1 MNRIPLIVSLIVSL
15 CLSIACRDQSQT
27 KIHDTAAREDFKWN
41 LPAQIPL
48 PIIDPENPMSEAKF
62 QLGRHLFY
70 DERLSGNGSM
80 SCSSCHQQ
88 EKAFTDGRVLAIG
101 STGQTH
107 PRNSQGL
114 SNVAYNATLT
124 WANTVLVTV
133 EKQVFVPLF
142 GQSPIEHGLTRENWP
157 DVVLKLKL
165 DARYTDLFKTA
176 YPEDSEHFT
185 QAQITKALAVFVRG
199 LTSFDSPYDRHLAGD
214 NKEYNASAS
223 AGEKLFFSEKMEC
236 FHCHGGYNFSDSTA
250 DRTTSFINRPF
261 HNTGLYNIDGSG
273 NYPEGNRGIF
283 ELTARQSDMGR
294 FRAPSLRNIA
304 KTAPYMHDGSVAE
317 LSDVLDFYSAG
328 GRNIANGPHQGD
340 GRKNPFKDGFVTG
353 FTLSEQEKR
362 DVISFLES
370 LTDETFITNPRF
382 ANPW

>member
-1 MNRIPLIVSLIVSL
+1 
-15 CLSIACRDQSQT
+15 
-27 KIHDTAAREDFKWN
+27 
-41 LPAQIPL
+41 
-48 PIIDPENPMSEAKF
+48 
-62 QLGRHLFY
+62 
-70 DERLSGNGSM
+70 
-80 SCSSCHQQ
+80 
-88 EKAFTDGRVLAIG
+88 
-101 STGQTH
+101 
-107 PRNSQGL
+107 L

-124 WANTVLVTV
+124 WANSVLTTV

-142 GQSPIEHGLTRENWP
+142 SETPIEHGLNRENWP
-157 DVVLKLKL
+157 DVVHKLKL
-165 DARYTDLFKTA
+165 EARYTDLFKTA
-176 YPEDSEHFT
+176 YPEDSDHFT
-185 QAQITKALAVFVRG
+185 EAQITKALAVFVRG

-214 NKEYNASAS
+214 NKGYSESAA

-261 HNTGLYNIDGSG
+261 HNTGLYNIDNTGR
-273 NYPEGNRGIF
+273 YPEGNRGIF
-283 ELTARQSDMGR
+283 ELTSRESDMGR
-294 FRAPSLRNIA
+294 FRAPSLRNVA

-317 LSDVLDFYSAG
+317 LSNVLDFYSAG
-328 GRNIANGPHQGD
+328 GRNITSGPHQGD

-370 LTDETFITNPRF
+370 LTDEKFLTNPRF

>member
-1 MNRIPLIVSLIVSL
+1 MASLT
-15 CLSIACRDQSQT
+15 LSIACRDQSQT
-27 KIHDTAAREDFKWN
+27 QIHDTAAQEDFTWN
-41 LPAQIPL
+41 LPSHIPL

-70 DERLSGNGSM
+70 DERLSGNASM

-88 EKAFTDGRVLAIG
+88 EKAFSDGRVLAIG

-107 PRNSQGL
+107 PRNSQSL

-124 WANTVLVTV
+124 WANSVLITV

-142 GQSPIEHGLTRENWP
+142 SETPIEHGLTRENWP

-165 DARYTDLFKTA
+165 EARYTDLFKMA
-176 YPEDSEHFT
+176 YPEDSDHFT
-185 QAQITKALAVFVRG
+185 EAQITKALAVFVRG

-214 NKEYNASAS
+214 NKGYSESAA

-261 HNTGLYNIDGSG
+261 HNTGLYNIDNTGR
-273 NYPEGNRGIF
+273 YPEGNRGIF
-283 ELTARQSDMGR
+283 ELTSRESDMGR
-294 FRAPSLRNIA
+294 FRAPSLRNVA

-317 LSDVLDFYSAG
+317 LSNVLDFYSAG
-328 GRNIANGPHQGD
+328 GRNITSGPHQGD

-370 LTDETFITNPRF
+370 LTDEKFLTNPRF